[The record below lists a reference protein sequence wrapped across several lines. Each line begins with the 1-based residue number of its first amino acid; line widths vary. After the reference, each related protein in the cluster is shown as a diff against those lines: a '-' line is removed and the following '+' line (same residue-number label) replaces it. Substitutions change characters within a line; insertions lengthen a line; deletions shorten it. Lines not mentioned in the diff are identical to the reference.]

1 MHATYHEFYHIVD
14 DHNELRQGE
23 ASMADAWQTKDWAER
38 HFAEGLGLWEVN
50 VFKAAVYFQ
59 GLRINHNEF
68 RKRLAHAFLTLG
80 KAAYGEPIA
89 AAAVPTTP
97 AAGSSNSTPCYHKV
111 QTISSIKGTRSEKHP
126 CGYCEHEAGWVCRDC
141 FPTLSAIRYCICGPD
156 TGRTCLQKHV
166 MGVVG
171 DCKLPRGVN
180 EKKEEPRYNT
190 RDTEEARN
198 EKERKRQRSSAGGQK
213 TQAARKQKARTC

>member
-1 MHATYHEFYHIVD
+1 M
-14 DHNELRQGE
+14 
-23 ASMADAWQTKDWAER
+23 
-38 HFAEGLGLWEVN
+38 
-50 VFKAAVYFQ
+50 
-59 GLRINHNEF
+59 
-68 RKRLAHAFLTLG
+68 
-80 KAAYGEPIA
+80 
-89 AAAVPTTP
+89 
-97 AAGSSNSTPCYHKV
+97 
-111 QTISSIKGTRSEKHP
+111 
-126 CGYCEHEAGWVCRDC
+126 DC

-213 TQAARKQKARTC
+213 TQAARKQKARTG